1 MESSRKKAVAAAIQA
16 LPAELRHVA
25 SRWFDRLSVE
35 RPNEALEID
44 AIPALAKLV
53 ACSDFA
59 ASTLLREWP
68 WFVGLGK
75 AKNAA
80 PDVSGLA
87 RFVDQI
93 RRSDEDIELVKE
105 QLRRFRHRC
114 MLHILYREITGAATL
129 SETLSSLSDLA
140 DGLLDAAAGFSEC
153 LVRQRHGEVRGD
165 DGKPVSIVIL
175 AMGKLGGRELNFSS
189 DIDLIFLIPSGES
202 SGGYESD
209 GQKRLSAPEY
219 FSRVTRHIVA
229 LLDEVTADG
238 FAFRIDTRLRPFGE
252 SGPPVVSFAALES
265 YLLQHGR
272 DWERYAYVKARIAG
286 PHPPDHVVDELTKH
300 LIAPFVYRR
309 YLDFGVFESLREMQG
324 LIAAEVKRREMAD
337 NIKLGPGGIR
347 EIEFIVQSLQ
357 LVRGGSRTEFQQT
370 GLLDVL
376 PRLVGRQ
383 GLGESDADSLRDAY
397 HFLRRLENFIQ
408 AIRDRQTHDLPT
420 DTEDQAR
427 LCLAMGHTD
436 WAALLADL
444 DRHRDIVTQQFD
456 AIAFRGDS
464 SGPDERLQKSLADT
478 WESGAEHAVWL
489 QLLDEEGF
497 AQADAIATRLVAFL
511 NAPATRQ
518 IDSIA
523 RRRLQKFIPLLLRL
537 LTESARPLTALERV
551 IALLEKVLRRSAYLA
566 LLNEN
571 RQVMARL
578 VELCERSTYIAQQIE
593 RFPVL
598 LDELLDPSNYS
609 THMTQDELLVE
620 LEQRLASAS
629 AGDSEAQMAV
639 LGQFQ
644 RANLFRIAV
653 ADFTGKLPI
662 MKVSDGLTELAETV
676 LRHALRVAWQDL
688 TDKHGAPGYLLHGK
702 RREAGFGV
710 IAYGKLGG
718 LEMSYGSDLDLVFLH
733 DSQGAEQL
741 TDGDK
746 PLDNA
751 MFFTRLVRRLAH
763 FLTTQTG
770 SGMLYE
776 VDMRLRPD
784 GQSGLLVSSV
794 EAFERYQEENA
805 WTWEHQALLRARP
818 VAGSSEIAKEFS
830 RIRADTLSTRVR
842 LPSLRE
848 DVVAMRGRM
857 RARLDTSDAQLF
869 DLKQGIG
876 GIADIEFI
884 VQYRV
889 LANAGV
895 HASVFF
901 YSDNIRQLEAL
912 AKMGCISETTSLH
925 LQEVYKTYRLRL
937 HHLVLD
943 EQKPLVSQSE
953 FVTERN
959 DVAELWEQTFV
970 TAAS

>member
-1 MESSRKKAVAAAIQA
+1 MESSQKKAVAAAVQT
-16 LPAELRHVA
+16 LPPELRNSA
-25 SRWFDRLSVE
+25 LRWFDRLSAE
-35 RPNEALEID
+35 RPNEALDID

-59 ASTLLREWP
+59 ASTLLREWQ

-75 AKNAA
+75 AKDAA
-80 PDVSGLA
+80 PDVSVLA
-87 RFVDQI
+87 RFVDSI

-105 QLRRFRHRC
+105 QLRRFRHRR
-114 MLHILYREITGAATL
+114 MLHILYREVTGVATL
-129 SETLSSLSDLA
+129 VETLSSLSDLA
-140 DGLLDAAAGFSEC
+140 DGLLDAAAGFAEG
-153 LVRQRHGEVRGD
+153 LVRERHGEVRGD

-189 DIDLIFLIPSGES
+189 DIDLIFLIPSGEK
-202 SGGYESD
+202 SD
-209 GQKRLSAPEY
+209 GQKCLSAPEY

-238 FAFRIDTRLRPFGE
+238 FAYRIDTRLRPFGD

-272 DWERYAYVKARIAG
+272 DWERYAYVKARISG
-286 PHPPDHVVDELTKH
+286 PHPPGPVVDELTKQ

-309 YLDFGVFESLREMQG
+309 YLDFGVFESLREMHG

-357 LVRGGSRTEFQQT
+357 LVRGGSRAEFQQT

-376 PRLVGRQ
+376 PRLVGRE
-383 GLGESDADSLRDAY
+383 GFDESDADVLKDAY

-444 DRHRDIVTQQFD
+444 DQHRSNVTRQFD
-456 AIAFRGDS
+456 AIAFRDHS
-464 SGPDERLQKSLADT
+464 SDPDEHLQKSLADT
-478 WESGAEHAVWL
+478 WESGAEYAVWL
-489 QLLDEEGF
+489 QLLGEAGF
-497 AQADAIATRLVAFL
+497 DQADEIATRLVAFL

-537 LTESARPLTALERV
+537 LKESARPLTALERV

-578 VELCERSTYIAQQIE
+578 VELCERSTFIAQQIE

-598 LDELLDPSNYS
+598 LDELLDPSIYS
-609 THMTQDELLVE
+609 TRMTQDELLVE

-653 ADFTGKLPI
+653 ADFTGNLPI
-662 MKVSDGLTELAETV
+662 MKVSDSLTHLAETV
-676 LRHALRVAWQDL
+676 LRHALRVAWQDMS
-688 TDKHGAPGYLLHGK
+688 DKHGAPGYLLHGQ
-702 RREAGFGV
+702 RCQAGFGI

-733 DSQGAEQL
+733 DSQGAEQH

-746 PLDNA
+746 PLDNT

-818 VAGSSEIAKEFS
+818 VAGSSKITKEFN
-830 RIRADTLSTRVR
+830 RIRADTLSTRVHLQR
-842 LPSLRE
+842 LRD

-857 RARLDTSDAQLF
+857 RTTLDKSDGQLF
-869 DLKQGIG
+869 DLKQGAG
-876 GIADIEFI
+876 GVADIEFI
-884 VQYRV
+884 VQYLV
-889 LANAGV
+889 LANA
-895 HASVFF
+895 AAQTSVFY

-912 AKMGCISETTSLH
+912 AKSGCISETTSLRV
-925 LQEVYKTYRLRL
+925 QDIYKSYRLRL
-937 HHLVLD
+937 HHLALD
-943 EQKPLVSQSE
+943 EQKLLVSQDE

-970 TAAS
+970 TASS